1 MNISF
6 IHTADI
12 HIGKKF
18 NVNFNSGEGKKR
30 RREIWET
37 FDKIIE
43 VCIRNNVEFLLIA
56 GDLVDAKH
64 CTLDDMK
71 RLSSKFSEARN
82 TEIIITTGNR
92 DPYTTYSLYRF
103 IDWPSNVH
111 IIDTTNQIRQ
121 IDFADKNL
129 CVFSVGLDLKDK
141 QKERTCL
148 YDIEVNPSNINILLA
163 HGDIFGNDTEDV
175 KIDISRIESKFDYVA
190 LGHIHQYTEYSERII
205 YPGTPEPLDFSEKG
219 QHGIVFCKLDKAGI
233 EKVFVPT
240 AKSRFISKE
249 IFLQQDFS
257 YDKILDIIKFS
268 GDYISASK
276 DYYRIILTGK
286 VDMAIDMNR
295 LKTEASSFFQYIE
308 FVDDYLFHIDYDYWI
323 EENDDNIIGQYFKQF
338 KASGEENLNRQKSL
352 LLGLSVLLNEKGR
365 MTDGN

>member
-64 CTLDDMK
+64 CTFDDMK
-71 RLSSKFSEARN
+71 RLSAKFTEAKN
-82 TEIIITTGNR
+82 TEIIIATGNR
-92 DPYTTYSLYRF
+92 DPFTSYSLYKF
-103 IDWPSNVH
+103 IDWSNNVH
-111 IIDTTNQIRQ
+111 IVDTTNEVKKIS
-121 IDFADKNL
+121 FEDKNL
-129 CVFSVGLDLKDK
+129 CVYSIGLDTKDR

-148 YDIEVNPSNINILLA
+148 YDIEVNTSNINILLA
-163 HGDIFGNDTEDV
+163 HGDIFDNDTDDV
-175 KIDISRIESKFDYVA
+175 RIDIQKIENRFDYVA
-190 LGHIHQYTEYSERII
+190 LGHVHQYTEYSERVI
-205 YPGTPEPLDFSEKG
+205 YPGSPEPLDFSEKG
-219 QHGIVFCKLDKAGI
+219 QHGIVFCKLDKSSL

-240 AKSRFISKE
+240 AKSRFITKE

-257 YDKILDIIKFS
+257 YEKILDIIKFS

-276 DYYRIILTGK
+276 DYYRILLTGK
-286 VDMAIDMNR
+286 VDMTIDMNK

-308 FVDDYLFHIDYDYWI
+308 FIDDYLYHIDYDYWI
-323 EENDDNIIGQYFKQF
+323 EENSDNIVGQYFKKF
-338 KASGEENLNRQKSL
+338 KSSGADNLDRQKSL
-352 LLGLSVLLNEKGR
+352 LLGLGVLLKEKENDR
-365 MTDGN
+365 